1 MPYSLPSRIKDYKV
15 SAKSP
20 VDELFTLGRIYGDF
34 GDYARTI
41 LDRRH
46 MSLSRQCSERLDKV
60 VSELMARGCIQSE
73 DDLFETPVNET
84 ATADLTAMGVD
95 ELYTHYLRSP
105 LRREQ
110 RIREEREHFTYY
122 YERRI
127 VRELSTRKASDT
139 AEQFKI
145 DYCAITYGTDLEN
158 LSRVLSLPVSGKG
171 DRLEYDPYRSY
182 TPAELLALIKLYSG
196 YRDIE
201 ERELLIEYVDVA
213 LDSILDA
220 EDKASVLAL
229 VTEIAELGRKKKVS
243 CPRWVTDVIEEGLD
257 SAQDCDKVLPMLTL
271 SAIRNDESLERKA
284 QRIVSRCYSACLTD
298 PTVDMLY
305 VAVLCSD
312 YVTRYSV
319 RKMAS
324 ACTLLCESVLNS
336 ETDAS
341 TSQLVKLLEISEE
354 ITPYADLSAELSSRL
369 TQTLETR
376 ACRRDLEAAATLH
389 RFTSKELRSNDVI

>member
-1 MPYSLPSRIKDYKV
+1 M

-20 VDELFTLGRIYGDF
+20 VDELFTLGRIYGDL

-60 VSELMARGCIQSE
+60 VSELRARGCIQSE
-73 DDLFETPVNET
+73 DDLFETPGSET
-84 ATADLTAMGVD
+84 TTSDLTAMGVD

-110 RIREEREHFTYY
+110 RITEEREHFTYY

-127 VRELSTRKASDT
+127 VRELLTRKASDT

-145 DYCAITYGTDLEN
+145 DYCAITYGNDLEN
-158 LSRVLSLPVSGKG
+158 LSRVLSLPMSGKG
-171 DRLEYDPYRSY
+171 DRLEYDPDRIY
-182 TPAELLALIKLYSG
+182 TPAELLALIKQYAG

-213 LDSILDA
+213 LDSILEA
-220 EDKASVLAL
+220 EDKTYVLAL
-229 VTEIAELGRKKKVS
+229 ATEIAELGRKKIVS

-271 SAIRNDESLERKA
+271 SAIRNDEALECKA
-284 QRIVSRCYSACLTD
+284 QRIVNRCYKSCLTA
-298 PTVDMLY
+298 PTTDMLY

-312 YVTRYSV
+312 YVSRYNV
-319 RKMAS
+319 HKMAS
-324 ACTLLCESVLNS
+324 VWNHLCESVLNS

-341 TSQLVKLLEISEE
+341 TSQLAMLLEISEE
-354 ITPYADLSAELSSRL
+354 IAPYADLSTELISRL
-369 TQTLETR
+369 TQALETR
-376 ACRRDLEAAATLH
+376 ACRRDLEAAS
-389 RFTSKELRSNDVI
+389 RCK

>member
-20 VDELFTLGRIYGDF
+20 AGELFTLGRIYGDF
-34 GDYARTI
+34 GDYAGTI

-84 ATADLTAMGVD
+84 ATTDLTAMGVD

-105 LRREQ
+105 LHREQ
-110 RIREEREHFTYY
+110 RITEEREHFTYY

-127 VRELSTRKASDT
+127 VRELSARKAIDT

-145 DYCAITYGTDLEN
+145 DYCAITYGNDLEN
-158 LSRVLSLPVSGKG
+158 LSRVLSLPMSGKG
-171 DRLEYDPYRSY
+171 ERLEYDPDRIY
-182 TPAELLALIKLYSG
+182 TPAELLALIKQYAG

-213 LDSILDA
+213 LDSIRDA

-229 VTEIAELGRKKKVS
+229 ATEIAELGRKKIVT
-243 CPRWVTDVIEEGLD
+243 CPRWMTDIIEEGLD
-257 SAQDCDKVLPMLTL
+257 SVQDCDKVLPMLTL
-271 SAIRNDESLERKA
+271 SAIRNDEALERKA
-284 QRIVSRCYSACLTD
+284 QRIVNRCYKACLSA

-319 RKMAS
+319 HRMAT
-324 ACTLLCESVLNS
+324 AWNHLCESVLKS

-341 TSQLVKLLEISEE
+341 TSQLVRLLEISEE
-354 ITPYADLSAELSSRL
+354 IVPYADISTELSSRL
-369 TQTLETR
+369 THTLETR

-389 RFTSKELRSNDVI
+389 RFTSKQPNCKDAI

>member
-1 MPYSLPSRIKDYKV
+1 M

-20 VDELFTLGRIYGDF
+20 VDELFTLGRIYGDL

-46 MSLSRQCSERLDKV
+46 MSLSRQCSEQLDKV
-60 VSELMARGCIQSE
+60 VSELRARGCIQSE
-73 DDLFETPVNET
+73 DDLFETPGSET
-84 ATADLTAMGVD
+84 TTSDLTAMGVD

-110 RIREEREHFTYY
+110 RITEEREHFTYY

-127 VRELSTRKASDT
+127 VRELLTRKAADT
-139 AEQFKI
+139 AEQLKI
-145 DYCAITYGTDLEN
+145 DYCAITYGNDLEN
-158 LSRVLSLPVSGKG
+158 MSRVLSLPMSGKG

-196 YRDIE
+196 YLDIE

-213 LDSILDA
+213 LDSIRDA

-257 SAQDCDKVLPMLTL
+257 PAQEFDKVLPMLTL
-271 SAIRNDESLERKA
+271 STIRNNEALECKA
-284 QRIVSRCYSACLTD
+284 QRIVNRCYKSCLTA

-312 YVTRYSV
+312 YVNRYSV
-319 RKMAS
+319 RRMAT
-324 ACTLLCESVLNS
+324 AWNHFCELVLNS
-336 ETDAS
+336 ETDAV

-354 ITPYADLSAELSSRL
+354 IAPYAKISTELNTRL

-376 ACRRDLEAAATLH
+376 SRCGDLEATATL
-389 RFTSKELRSNDVI
+389 RRLNSIMN

>member
-1 MPYSLPSRIKDYKV
+1 MPCSLPSRIKDYKV

-20 VDELFTLGRIYGDF
+20 VDELFTLGRIYGDL

-73 DDLFETPVNET
+73 DDLFETPGSET
-84 ATADLTAMGVD
+84 TTSDLPAMGVD

-110 RIREEREHFTYY
+110 RITEEREHFTYY

-127 VRELSTRKASDT
+127 VRELLTRKASDT
-139 AEQFKI
+139 AEQLKI
-145 DYCAITYGTDLEN
+145 DYCAITYGNDLEN
-158 LSRVLSLPVSGKG
+158 LSRVLSLPVSGKR
-171 DRLEYDPYRSY
+171 DRLEYDRGRSY
-182 TPAELLALIKLYSG
+182 TPAELLALIKLYAG

-213 LDSILDA
+213 LDSIREA

-229 VTEIAELGRKKKVS
+229 ATEIAELGKKKKVS
-243 CPRWVTDVIEEGLD
+243 CPRWVTDVIEEGLE
-257 SAQDCDKVLPMLTL
+257 SAQDCDKVLPMLTQ
-271 SAIRNDESLERKA
+271 SAIRNDEFLERKA
-284 QRIVSRCYSACLTD
+284 QRIVNRCYKACLTA
-298 PTVDMLY
+298 PTTEMLY

-312 YVTRYSV
+312 YVSRYSV
-319 RKMAS
+319 HRMAT
-324 ACTLLCESVLNS
+324 AWNHLCELALNP
-336 ETDAS
+336 ETDAP
-341 TSQLVKLLEISEE
+341 TSQLVRLLEISEE
-354 ITPYADLSAELSSRL
+354 IAPYADLSTELSTRQK
-369 TQTLETR
+369 QTLKTR
-376 ACRRDLEAAATLH
+376 ARHRDLEAASTL
-389 RFTSKELRSNDVI
+389 RRLAPPRLVK